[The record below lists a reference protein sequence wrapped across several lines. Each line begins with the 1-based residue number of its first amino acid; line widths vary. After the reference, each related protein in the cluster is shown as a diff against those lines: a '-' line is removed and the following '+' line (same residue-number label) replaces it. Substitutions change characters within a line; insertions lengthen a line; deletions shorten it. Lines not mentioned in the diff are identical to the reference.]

1 MIPPIQSIFE
11 TSNNRVLFL
20 DELLEFKKDV
30 LESLREPLQEKKI
43 RISRLGKSEVLLSD
57 FILVASNNLC
67 PCGKYDLSTEE
78 IGRAH
83 V

>member
-57 FILVASNNLC
+57 FI
-67 PCGKYDLSTEE
+67 
-78 IGRAH
+78 
-83 V
+83 